1 MKRVNSSGKREEAEK
16 KKFSQTNIHNIIAGP
31 DRSALLFLLSE
42 NIERKRTMQTA
53 SMRQN
58 IFKNLKTHGNTAFGS
73 VRPYAP
79 ISLPDN
85 EHLFGYSIGKL
96 SVRLRC

>member
-1 MKRVNSSGKREEAEK
+1 
-16 KKFSQTNIHNIIAGP
+16 
-31 DRSALLFLLSE
+31 
-42 NIERKRTMQTA
+42 
-53 SMRQN
+53 MRQN
-58 IFKNLKTHGNTAFGS
+58 LLKNLRTLGNTAFGS

-79 ISLPDN
+79 ISLLDN

>member
-1 MKRVNSSGKREEAEK
+1 
-16 KKFSQTNIHNIIAGP
+16 
-31 DRSALLFLLSE
+31 
-42 NIERKRTMQTA
+42 MQTA

-73 VRPYAP
+73 VRPYAL